1 MLETL
6 EIVDLLRIFGEDLL
20 KAMVDVEI
28 DEVDVGSLGRTMT
41 LVLILPGVLV
51 TPVIPNE
58 DGDGR
63 VVDAVSV
70 DMGKIVT
77 FVTGEDVLVGF
88 MIILVVFDVTNS
100 FTESPL
106 K

>member
-6 EIVDLLRIFGEDLL
+6 EVVDLLRTLGEDLL
-20 KAMVDVEI
+20 EAMVDVEI
-28 DEVDVGSLGRTMT
+28 DEVDIGSLGRTMT